1 MGFRPD
7 NVRPMSTERPR
18 GRPRYD
24 DLLTPAEWRVAE
36 AVRHGLTNPEIARLQ
51 GVSTEAVKYH
61 VANILQKLELFRRSE
76 LQQWT
81 GVRRDS
87 SLFKKEPTMTG
98 SLTLGTICQI
108 SRTVRSI
115 PEAQRWYGEVLGLK
129 HLYSFGN
136 LAFFDCD
143 GIRLFLSEAE
153 DSSGAESSL
162 YFHVTDIRAAHAEL
176 LERGVEFLGAP
187 HMIHRHSDGTEEWMA
202 AFKDNEG
209 RPLAILS
216 QVRGMTM
223 SRTGSTPPVH
233 LPS

>member
-1 MGFRPD
+1 MPTD
-7 NVRPMSTERPR
+7 QPR

-51 GVSTEAVKYH
+51 GVSTDAVKYH
-61 VANILQKLELFRRSE
+61 VANILQKLALSRRND
-76 LQQWT
+76 LRHWT

-87 SLFKKEPTMTG
+87 SLFKKEPPMTA
-98 SLTLGTICQI
+98 SLMLGTISQI

-115 PEAQRWYGEVLGLK
+115 EEAQRWYGEVLGLE
-129 HLYSFGN
+129 HLYTFGN

-153 DSSGAESSL
+153 DASAPESII
-162 YFHVTDIRAAHAEL
+162 YFNVADIRSAHGEL
-176 LERGVEFLGAP
+176 TKRGVEFLGAP

-216 QVRGMTM
+216 KVPK
-223 SRTGSTPPVH
+223 S
-233 LPS
+233 

>member
-1 MGFRPD
+1 MP
-7 NVRPMSTERPR
+7 TEQPR

-51 GVSTEAVKYH
+51 GVSTDAVKYH
-61 VANILQKLELFRRSE
+61 VANILQKLQLSRRKELR
-76 LQQWT
+76 QWT

-87 SLFKKEPTMTG
+87 SLFKKEPTMSG
-98 SLTLGTICQI
+98 DLTLGTISQI
-108 SRTVRSI
+108 SRTVRNI
-115 PEAQRWYGEVLGLK
+115 QEAQRWYGEVLGLK

-136 LAFFDCD
+136 LAFFDCG

-153 DSSGAESSL
+153 DSSGPESII
-162 YFHVTDIRAAHAEL
+162 YFNVIDIRSAHTEL
-176 LERGVEFLGAP
+176 IERGVEFLGAP

-202 AFKDNEG
+202 AFNDNES

-216 QVRGMTM
+216 QVR
-223 SRTGSTPPVH
+223 S
-233 LPS
+233 

>member
-1 MGFRPD
+1 MP
-7 NVRPMSTERPR
+7 TEQPR

-51 GVSTEAVKYH
+51 GVSTDAVKYH
-61 VANILQKLELFRRSE
+61 VANILQKLALSRRNELR
-76 LQQWT
+76 QWT

-87 SLFKKEPTMTG
+87 GLFKRESTMTG
-98 SLTLGTICQI
+98 SLSLGAISQI
-108 SRTVRSI
+108 SRTVRNI
-115 PEAQRWYGEVLGLK
+115 QEAQRWYGEVLGLK

-136 LAFFDCD
+136 IAFFDCD
-143 GIRLFLSEAE
+143 GIRLFLSEVE
-153 DSSGAESSL
+153 DASGAESII
-162 YFHVTDIRAAHAEL
+162 YFNVTDIRMAHADL
-176 LERGVEFLGAP
+176 IERGVEFLGAP

-216 QVRGMTM
+216 H
-223 SRTGSTPPVH
+223 VH
-233 LPS
+233 KA

>member
-1 MGFRPD
+1 MA
-7 NVRPMSTERPR
+7 TEQPR

-51 GVSTEAVKYH
+51 GVSTDAVKYH
-61 VANILQKLELFRRSE
+61 IANILQKLELSRRDE
-76 LQQWT
+76 IRHWT
-81 GVRRDS
+81 GIRRDS
-87 SLFKKEPTMTG
+87 SLFKQEPIMMRN
-98 SLTLGTICQI
+98 LPLGTISQV
-108 SRTVRSI
+108 SRTVRNVQ
-115 PEAQRWYGEVLGLK
+115 EARKWYAEVLGLK

-153 DSSGAESSL
+153 GASGAESII
-162 YFHVTDIRAAHAEL
+162 YFKVTDMRSAHANL
-176 LERGVEFLGAP
+176 IERGVEFLGAP

-209 RPLAILS
+209 RPLALLA
-216 QVRGMTM
+216 QV
-223 SRTGSTPPVH
+223 PKA
-233 LPS
+233 

>member
-1 MGFRPD
+1 MP
-7 NVRPMSTERPR
+7 TEQPR

-51 GVSTEAVKYH
+51 GVSTDAVKYH
-61 VANILQKLELFRRSE
+61 VANILQKLDLSRRTELR
-76 LQQWT
+76 QWT

-87 SLFKKEPTMTG
+87 NLFRKEPAMTG
-98 SLTLGTICQI
+98 NLTLGVISQL
-108 SRTVRSI
+108 SRTVQSI
-115 PEAQRWYGEVLGLK
+115 QEAQHWYGEVLGLK

-136 LAFFDCD
+136 LAFFDCG

-153 DSSGAESSL
+153 EAPSAESII
-162 YFHVTDIRAAHAEL
+162 YFNVADIRSAHAEL
-176 LERGVEFLGAP
+176 IERGVEFLGAP
-187 HMIHRHSDGTEEWMA
+187 HMIHRHADGTEEWMA

-216 QVRGMTM
+216 RVR
-223 SRTGSTPPVH
+223 TP
-233 LPS
+233 

>member
-1 MGFRPD
+1 MRFGPD
-7 NVRPMSTERPR
+7 NVCFMPPDQPR
-18 GRPRYD
+18 GRPRYE

-51 GVSTEAVKYH
+51 GVSTDAVKYH
-61 VANILQKLELFRRSE
+61 VANILQKLGLFRRPE
-76 LQQWT
+76 LRHWT

-87 SLFKKEPTMTG
+87 NLFKKETTMTG
-98 SLTLGTICQI
+98 SLTLGTISQI
-108 SRTVRSI
+108 SRIVRNI
-115 PEAQRWYGEVLGLK
+115 QEAQTWFSEVLGLK

-136 LAFFDCD
+136 LAFFDCG

-153 DSSGAESSL
+153 DSSSAESII
-162 YFHVTDIRAAHAEL
+162 YFKVTDIRSAHAEL
-176 LERGVEFLGAP
+176 VERGVEFLGAP

-216 QVRGMTM
+216 QV
-223 SRTGSTPPVH
+223 SRS
-233 LPS
+233 

>member
-1 MGFRPD
+1 MP
-7 NVRPMSTERPR
+7 TEQPR

-24 DLLTPAEWRVAE
+24 DILTPAEWRVAE

-51 GVSTEAVKYH
+51 GVSTDAVKYH
-61 VANILQKLELFRRSE
+61 VANILQKLGLSRRSE
-76 LQQWT
+76 LRQWT

-87 SLFKKEPTMTG
+87 SLFRKEPTMTG
-98 SLTLGTICQI
+98 NLTLGMISQI
-108 SRTVRSI
+108 SRTVRNI
-115 PEAQRWYGEVLGLK
+115 QEARRWYCEVLGLK

-136 LAFFDCD
+136 LAFFDCG

-153 DSSGAESSL
+153 EATGAESII
-162 YFHVTDIRAAHAEL
+162 YFDVSEIRSAHAEL
-176 LERGVEFLGAP
+176 IERGVEFLGAP

-216 QVRGMTM
+216 RVRA
-223 SRTGSTPPVH
+223 P
-233 LPS
+233 

>member
-1 MGFRPD
+1 MP
-7 NVRPMSTERPR
+7 TEQPR

-51 GVSTEAVKYH
+51 GVSTDAVKYH
-61 VANILQKLELFRRSE
+61 VANILQKLDLSRRTELR
-76 LQQWT
+76 QWT

-87 SLFKKEPTMTG
+87 NLFRKEPAMTG
-98 SLTLGTICQI
+98 NLTLGVISQL

-115 PEAQRWYGEVLGLK
+115 QEAQHWYGEVLGLK

-136 LAFFDCD
+136 LAFFDCG

-153 DSSGAESSL
+153 EAPSAESII
-162 YFHVTDIRAAHAEL
+162 YFNVADIRSAHAEL
-176 LERGVEFLGAP
+176 IERGVEFLGAP
-187 HMIHRHSDGTEEWMA
+187 HMIHRHADGTEEWMA

-216 QVRGMTM
+216 RVR
-223 SRTGSTPPVH
+223 TP
-233 LPS
+233 

>member
-1 MGFRPD
+1 MPTD
-7 NVRPMSTERPR
+7 QPR

-36 AVRHGLTNPEIARLQ
+36 AVRHGLTNREIARRQ
-51 GVSTEAVKYH
+51 GVSTDAVKFH
-61 VANILQKLELFRRSE
+61 VANILQKLELSRRSE
-76 LQQWT
+76 LRQWT

-87 SLFKKEPTMTG
+87 SLFKKEPMMTG
-98 SLTLGTICQI
+98 SLTLGAISQI
-108 SRTVRSI
+108 SRTVRNIQDARS
-115 PEAQRWYGEVLGLK
+115 WYGDVLGLR

-153 DSSGAESSL
+153 DSSGPESII
-162 YFHVTDIRAAHAEL
+162 YFNVTDIRSAHAQL
-176 LERGVEFLGAP
+176 TERGVEFLGAP

-216 QVRGMTM
+216 QVHK
-223 SRTGSTPPVH
+223 P
-233 LPS
+233 

>member
-1 MGFRPD
+1 MGLRPD
-7 NVRPMSTERPR
+7 SVRLMPTEQRR

-51 GVSTEAVKYH
+51 CVSVDAVKYH
-61 VANILQKLELFRRSE
+61 VANILQKLGLSRRIELR
-76 LQQWT
+76 QWT

-87 SLFKKEPTMTG
+87 TLFKKEPTMTS
-98 SLTLGTICQI
+98 SLTLGTISQI
-108 SRTVRSI
+108 SRTVRNI
-115 PEAQRWYGEVLGLK
+115 QEAQRWYGEVLGLR

-136 LAFFDCD
+136 LAFFDCG

-153 DSSGAESSL
+153 DSSGAESII
-162 YFHVTDIRAAHAEL
+162 YFNVTDIRSAHAKL
-176 LERGVEFLGAP
+176 MERGVEFLGAP

-202 AFKDNEG
+202 AFKDNED

-216 QVRGMTM
+216 QIPK
-223 SRTGSTPPVH
+223 S
-233 LPS
+233 

>member
-1 MGFRPD
+1 MP
-7 NVRPMSTERPR
+7 TEQSR

-51 GVSTEAVKYH
+51 GVSTDAVKYH
-61 VANILQKLELFRRSE
+61 VANILQKLELSRRNE
-76 LQQWT
+76 LRQWT

-87 SLFKKEPTMTG
+87 SLFKKEPAMTG
-98 SLTLGTICQI
+98 SVTLGTISQI
-108 SRTVRSI
+108 SRTVRNVQQ
-115 PEAQRWYGEVLGLK
+115 AQKWYCEVLGLK

-136 LAFFDCD
+136 LAFFDCG

-153 DSSGAESSL
+153 GSGGAESII
-162 YFHVTDIRAAHAEL
+162 YFNVTDIRVAHADL
-176 LERGVEFLGAP
+176 IERGVEFLGAP

-216 QVRGMTM
+216 QVRKA
-223 SRTGSTPPVH
+223 
-233 LPS
+233 

>member
-1 MGFRPD
+1 
-7 NVRPMSTERPR
+7 MSTERPR

-61 VANILQKLELFRRSE
+61 VANILQKLELSRRSE

-87 SLFKKEPTMTG
+87 SFFKKEPTMTG

-153 DSSGAESSL
+153 DSSGAESII
-162 YFHVTDIRAAHAEL
+162 YFNVTDIRAAHAEL